1 MSKAGPHLRTGRNR
15 RSPPG
20 RHTGAAQPTA
30 LEPKG
35 DLGTGAAPPPSSV
48 ERQHPVAQ
56 RGLVIR
62 DSFTMPIADYELIG
76 MLKKRC
82 LGLGIAI
89 KKSEVLRAGIS
100 TLHRL
105 SDESLAQMVA
115 SIESVK
121 TGRPPGKGKKKKMS
135 RSKDRKP

>member
-1 MSKAGPHLRTGRNR
+1 
-15 RSPPG
+15 
-20 RHTGAAQPTA
+20 
-30 LEPKG
+30 
-35 DLGTGAAPPPSSV
+35 
-48 ERQHPVAQ
+48 
-56 RGLVIR
+56 
-62 DSFTMPIADYELIG
+62 MPIADYELIG